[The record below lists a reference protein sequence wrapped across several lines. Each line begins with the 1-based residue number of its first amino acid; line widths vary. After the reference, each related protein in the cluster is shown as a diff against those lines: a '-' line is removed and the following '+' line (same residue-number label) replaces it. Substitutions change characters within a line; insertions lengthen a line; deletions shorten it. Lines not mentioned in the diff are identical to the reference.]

1 MLNLQLIHHRASLK
15 RWRPQEFSC
24 TRQDE
29 NQPWGATGGGG
40 EGASGSAAWG
50 RCFPC
55 TMGQLVLPEPP
66 SPALH
71 PVLAAAGC
79 VLQTNASCM
88 LTCTCLAPSRTCLA
102 HSHLKHL
109 HTRLSPASLLV
120 WYQAFLQHLQEKNL
134 TVKWRTFVS
143 CKSSPGHVGRQ
154 CSGRKKTN

>member
-15 RWRPQEFSC
+15 RWHTQEFSC
-24 TRQDE
+24 TRQNE

-40 EGASGSAAWG
+40 EGANGSAAWG
-50 RCFPC
+50 RCFSC

-88 LTCTCLAPSRTCLA
+88 LTCTCLAPTHTCLA
-102 HSHLKHL
+102 HSHLTCS
-109 HTRLSPASLLV
+109 HTCLSP
-120 WYQAFLQHLQEKNL
+120 AFLQHLQEKNL